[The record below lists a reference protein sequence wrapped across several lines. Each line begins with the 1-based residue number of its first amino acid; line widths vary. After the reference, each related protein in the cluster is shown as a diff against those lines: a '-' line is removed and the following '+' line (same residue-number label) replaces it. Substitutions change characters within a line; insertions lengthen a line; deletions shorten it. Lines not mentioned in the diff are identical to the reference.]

1 MGKKV
6 LIIGNHP
13 IYYDLTKQFTQRG
26 DIVEYIKDDGGLKA
40 LDISSY
46 NEICL
51 LSDAEKPSYE
61 SDNEIMGVLERIA
74 TDYEPEQNN
83 GKRILC
89 HLLLQSQS
97 LLHIIHLEG
106 FREAIKDKLEVYPF
120 TTDELWSREVALKLD
135 RSPITI
141 QSNKT
146 VHLVIFGMSQAAEL
160 VAINATH
167 VAHFPNYNRNHTLRT
182 RITIVDERASEK
194 AMDWIQRY
202 KPLFDNCHY
211 RFINPQRNPAVTKKV
226 SPQYN
231 EREEFVDVEWEFV
244 TSSPY
249 NRLLQ
254 QKIGQWAVSPSQLLT
269 IVVVNS
275 DEEKGLNDALHL
287 PNEIT
292 ENAIPVYVYMQSNK
306 AFKQICQ
313 SGKTAKIHPFGMV
326 DEGYD
331 INLPLVQMAKAV
343 NYIYSQ
349 CRIMEGHDGI
359 WKMEY
364 AVEIDHDEKERLWSK
379 LPSNKRMSSIYNA
392 MSIGVKMHSVGLKEE
407 EWEKFYDIS
416 QEEIEQLAQV
426 EHNRWSVEELILG
439 WRPCNDS
446 EQLEVEANITKKEE
460 LKKHKIHYDLR
471 AYSDLRPDASGKPVE
486 IYDRCLSACIP
497 LIAKES
503 KRR

>member
-1 MGKKV
+1 MDNKV

-13 IYYDLTKQFTQRG
+13 ICADLIRQFDQRG
-26 DIVEYIKDDGGLKA
+26 DIVELIKDVCGLKD
-40 LDISSY
+40 LRINSFK
-46 NEICL
+46 EVCL
-51 LSDAEKPSYE
+51 LADADKPPYE
-61 SDNEIMGVLERIA
+61 SDNEIMGVLEQIA
-74 TDYEPEQNN
+74 TGYEPERNN

-89 HLLLQSQS
+89 HLLLRSQAF
-97 LLHIIHLEG
+97 LHMIHLEG
-106 FREAIKDKLEVYPF
+106 FREEIVNKLEVYPF
-120 TTDELWSREVALKLD
+120 TTDEQWSRKVALKLD
-135 RSPITI
+135 RSPIMI
-141 QSNKT
+141 QSNQT
-146 VHLVIFGMSQAAEL
+146 IHLVIFGMSQEAEL
-160 VAINATH
+160 VAINAAH
-167 VAHFPNYNRNHTLRT
+167 VAHFPNYIRNHTLRT
-182 RITIVDERASEK
+182 RITIVDEKADEK
-194 AMDWIQRY
+194 ALIWIQKY
-202 KPLFDNCHY
+202 KSLFDNCHY
-211 RFINPQRNPAVTKKV
+211 RFINPRKNPAVTNKV

-231 EREEFVDVEWEFV
+231 EREEFVDIEWEFV
-244 TSSPY
+244 SSSPY

-275 DEEKGLNDALHL
+275 DEEKSLNDALHL
-287 PNEIT
+287 PDEII
-292 ENAIPVYVYMQSNK
+292 ENAIPVYVYMQSDK
-306 AFKQICQ
+306 AFKQIHQ
-313 SGKTAKIHPFGMV
+313 SGKTVEIHPFGMV

-349 CRIMEGHDGI
+349 CRIMEGDDGI

-364 AVEIDHDEKERLWSK
+364 AVEIDLDEKERLWSK

-392 MSIGVKMHSVGLKEE
+392 MSIGVKMHSLGLKEE
-407 EWEKFYDIS
+407 EWEKFYDVS
-416 QEEIEQLAQV
+416 QEEIELLAQV

-439 WRPCNDS
+439 WRPCNDR
-446 EQLEVEANITKKEE
+446 EQQEVESDITKKEE

-471 AYSDLRPDASGKPVE
+471 AYNDLRPDASGKPVE